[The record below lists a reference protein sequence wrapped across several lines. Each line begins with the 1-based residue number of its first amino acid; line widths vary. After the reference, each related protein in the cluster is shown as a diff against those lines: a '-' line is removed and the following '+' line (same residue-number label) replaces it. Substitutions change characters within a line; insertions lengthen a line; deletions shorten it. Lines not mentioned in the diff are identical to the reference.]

1 MVMKNLLL
9 RLLLLALFPMTW
21 SCSDGDDNLKTTGTI
36 NAFLVDAPFPTGQVA
51 EANVSIFKVDARLSD
66 PEFEEG
72 IGEGG
77 EGGFV
82 TLMETSENDPIN
94 LLDLVNGVSRQ
105 LVAAEVPAG
114 TYDLVRVY
122 VDGAEV
128 VMNDENRTTYGLKV
142 PSGAQSGI
150 KIFLDPPLQVAGG
163 LTEDLLLDFD
173 VSRSFVP
180 KGGSAQN
187 ADGITGFNF
196 KPVLRGS
203 NLSTTGTVYGQVTT
217 EREAGPEPLPEAS
230 VTLLTLEGETAGTT
244 FSDTD
249 GNYMLQG
256 IDAGL
261 YTLEV
266 TLTGFEPFL
275 ADGVEVIAANKTEQ
289 QAVLLAATQ
298 TTGK

>member
-1 MVMKNLLL
+1 MKSPFFQV
-9 RLLLLALFPMTW
+9 LLLALISITW
-21 SCSDGDDNLKTTGTI
+21 SCSDGDDTQKTTGTI
-36 NAFLVDAPFPTGQVA
+36 NAFLVDAPFPTDQVA
-51 EANVSIFKVDARLSD
+51 EANVTIFKVDARLSD

-72 IGEGG
+72 SGEDG

-82 TLMETSENDPIN
+82 TLMETSDNEPIN

-122 VDGAEV
+122 VDAAEV

-187 ADGITGFNF
+187 PDGITGFNF

-217 EREAGPEPLPEAS
+217 EGEAGPEPLPAAS

-244 FSDTD
+244 FSDAD

-256 IDAGL
+256 IDAGI

-298 TTGK
+298 TTGE

>member
-1 MVMKNLLL
+1 MAMKNPLFQVW
-9 RLLLLALFPMTW
+9 LLAFIAITW

-36 NAFLVDAPFPTGQVA
+36 NAFLVDAPFPTDQVA
-51 EANVSIFKVDARLSD
+51 EANVTIFKVDARLSD
-66 PEFEEG
+66 PDFETG
-72 IGEGG
+72 RGEDGD
-77 EGGFV
+77 GGFV
-82 TLMETSENDPIN
+82 TLMETSENEPVN
-94 LLDLVNGVSRQ
+94 LLDLVNGVSLQ

-122 VDGAEV
+122 VDAAEV
-128 VMNDENRTTYGLKV
+128 VMNDNAGTTYALKV

-173 VSRSFVP
+173 VSQSFVP

-187 ADGITGFNF
+187 PDGITGFNF

-203 NLSTTGTVYGQVTT
+203 NLSTTGTVYGQITSET
-217 EREAGPEPLPEAS
+217 ESGPEALPGAS
-230 VTLLTLEGETAGTT
+230 VTLLTLEGETAGAT
-244 FSDTD
+244 FSDAD

-266 TLTGFEPFL
+266 TLAGFEPYT
-275 ADGVEVIAANKTEQ
+275 ADGVEVIPANKTEQ
-289 QAVLLAATQ
+289 QVVLLATARAT
-298 TTGK
+298 GD

>member
-1 MVMKNLLL
+1 MVMKSPFLQV
-9 RLLLLALFPMTW
+9 LLLALISITW
-21 SCSDGDDNLKTTGTI
+21 SCSDGDDTQKTTGTI
-36 NAFLVDAPFPTGQVA
+36 NAFLVDAPFPTDQVA
-51 EANVSIFKVDARLSD
+51 EANVTIFKVDARLSD

-72 IGEGG
+72 NGEDG

-82 TLMETSENDPIN
+82 TLMETSENEPIN

-114 TYDLVRVY
+114 TYDLVRVF
-122 VDGAEV
+122 VDAAEV

-173 VSRSFVP
+173 VSQSFVP

-187 ADGITGFNF
+187 PDGITGFNF

-217 EREAGPEPLPEAS
+217 EGEAGPEPLPGAS
-230 VTLLTLEGETAGTT
+230 VTLLTLEGETASTT
-244 FSDTD
+244 FSDAD

-275 ADGVEVIAANKTEQ
+275 AEGVEVIAANKTEQ

-298 TTGK
+298 TTGE